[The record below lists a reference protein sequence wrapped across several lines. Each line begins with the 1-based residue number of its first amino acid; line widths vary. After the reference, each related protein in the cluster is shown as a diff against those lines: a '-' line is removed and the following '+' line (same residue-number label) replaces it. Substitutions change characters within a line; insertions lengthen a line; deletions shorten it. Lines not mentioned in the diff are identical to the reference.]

1 MLILHCLIKNFKVMK
16 ISVKT
21 ILVTLALVL
30 SIVAKGE
37 SNNKQIPIELV
48 KTEKK
53 ETIVPRTPSYI
64 PIECIYNYGTLE
76 FSFFEDLGNINVS
89 ITNLT
94 TGFVETTTIDTSC
107 GGIRI
112 DVSNSFGEYI
122 VIIDT
127 EIATYSGYYSID

>member
-1 MLILHCLIKNFKVMK
+1 MLILHCQIKNFKVMK

-94 TGFVETTTIDTSC
+94 T
-107 GGIRI
+107 
-112 DVSNSFGEYI
+112 
-122 VIIDT
+122 
-127 EIATYSGYYSID
+127 